1 MSFNLNSLQKSIVT
15 FVQEWTRENDDP
27 IAREEIILEMENQGI
42 KPKTTA
48 NSIQSLIRKKYIRR
62 SVDGVNIKFFSRGVL
77 SEVEA
82 LTREEFDDIV
92 EMSNDNLVF
101 RAWTTPENYTIL
113 IQLSR
118 YYRNNNIPYKRGVI
132 IQLTEELLKNPPLS
146 DIPEVIIRRDI
157 PNPQFAIFGKF

>member
-62 SVDGVNIKFFSRGVL
+62 SVERGSNKTHFVL
-77 SEVEA
+77 
-82 LTREEFDDIV
+82 L
-92 EMSNDNLVF
+92 
-101 RAWTTPENYTIL
+101 
-113 IQLSR
+113 
-118 YYRNNNIPYKRGVI
+118 RGI
-132 IQLTEELLKNPPLS
+132 
-146 DIPEVIIRRDI
+146 
-157 PNPQFAIFGKF
+157 

>member
-1 MSFNLNSLQKSIVT
+1 MDTWEPVLL
-15 FVQEWTRENDDP
+15 
-27 IAREEIILEMENQGI
+27 EEIMPAKLHGFYL
-42 KPKTTA
+42 KRDKTHYMYLDNDVVLAVPDELLVPTA
-48 NSIQSLIRKKYIRR
+48 EGAEYIRR

-146 DIPEVIIRRDI
+146 DVPEVMIRRDI
-157 PNPQFAIFGKF
+157 PNPQFATFGKV